1 MSMFPQERKLWI
13 PSKLTKIRYDRINVL
28 KMSVQTRRR
37 KSGRTKTA
45 NVYADSSSWEQL

>member
-28 KMSVQTRRR
+28 KTSATDKKEIR
-37 KSGRTKTA
+37 KTKTV
-45 NVYADSSSWEQL
+45 NVHADSSSWEQL